1 MFIGWGQQPYFSEY
15 TRDGKLIYDVCHGD
29 ACHEGTGGGGGSY
42 RAYKGAWSGHPTTDP
57 DVVVQ
62 QNDEGAEYVYVS
74 WNGATEVA
82 QWRLIAGPTE
92 AEASE
97 VTVVDKTGF
106 ETAIEFPD
114 PANYVAVEALDV
126 NGDVLGSGAPSR

>member
-1 MFIGWGQQPYFSEY
+1 MLFRS
-15 TRDGKLIYDVCHGD
+15 
-29 ACHEGTGGGGGSY
+29 
-42 RAYKGAWSGHPTTDP
+42 AWSGHPTTDP

-62 QNDEGAEYVYVS
+62 QNDEGVEYVYVS

-126 NGDVLGSGAPSR
+126 NGDVLGTGAPSR